1 MLRAEERKMCSLI
14 LIPWIVIKIKAECRN
29 GEEYGNQKHKRDRRS
44 DPEQG
49 K

>member
-14 LIPWIVIKIKAECRN
+14 LIPWIVIKAECRN